1 MSQNRN
7 FLGVFDDLLMNF
19 TRLATQLFRD
29 MLVKLGKILMKKTMI
44 TSTLMTLFTSLLVT
58 PSFAADS
65 FDYSQHNFTVKSGN
79 MSLKYRD
86 HSRLDKWMTQFDVKI
101 AGYGYAYRYQQ
112 SKGNVEHRF
121 RLSLP
126 KALDYKGF
134 SIAPRF
140 EYRAFNKESKDDF
153 ANVWLRVQYQKKF
166 GAFKAYAK
174 IQPKF
179 AIDRDGYDDGEYYE
193 AQNNYGVDYKVSDKL
208 SVGVY
213 LEQNTDDDWNVK
225 SEFIATKVSY
235 KF

>member
-1 MSQNRN
+1 
-7 FLGVFDDLLMNF
+7 
-19 TRLATQLFRD
+19 
-29 MLVKLGKILMKKTMI
+29 MKKTMI
-44 TSTLMTLFTSLLVT
+44 TSTLMTLFTSLLFT

-86 HSRLDKWMTQFDVKI
+86 HSRLDNWMTQFDVKI

>member
-7 FLGVFDDLLMNF
+7 VLGAFDDLLMNF

-79 MSLKYRD
+79 ISLKYRD
-86 HSRLDKWMTQFDVKI
+86 HSRLDKWMTQLDVKI

-140 EYRAFNKESKDDF
+140 EYRAFNKDSKDDF

>member
-1 MSQNRN
+1 MSQNHN
-7 FLGVFDDLLMNF
+7 VLGAFDDLLMNF
-19 TRLATQLFRD
+19 TRLATQLLRD
-29 MLVKLGKILMKKTMI
+29 MLVKLGIILMKKTMI

-58 PSFAADS
+58 PSFASDS

-86 HSRLDKWMTQFDVKI
+86 HSRLDNWMTQFDVKI

-121 RLSLP
+121 RLSLS
-126 KALDYKGF
+126 KALDYSGF

>member
-1 MSQNRN
+1 
-7 FLGVFDDLLMNF
+7 
-19 TRLATQLFRD
+19 
-29 MLVKLGKILMKKTMI
+29 MKKTMI

-86 HSRLDKWMTQFDVKI
+86 HSRLDNWMTQFDVKI

-225 SEFIATKVSY
+225 SEFIATKVSC